1 MSDYR
6 PLMRELAQDYEFFSD
21 IPASLLIKPAMA
33 WFEEQDD
40 DRACQALTEARQ
52 PTFLKV
58 WRHHLPRAG
67 YELAALRANEH
78 STFMDAAADLAI
90 SISLAIV
97 EWCMPDLL
105 GAFDEGREALAPP
118 CSDEEADDR
127 IERAR
132 DMQREVA

>member
-1 MSDYR
+1 MNYQA
-6 PLMRELAQDYEFFSD
+6 LMRELAQDYENFAD

-33 WFEEQDD
+33 WLEAQDD
-40 DRACQALTEARQ
+40 DRACQSLTEARR

-58 WRHHLPRAG
+58 WRHHMPRAG
-67 YELAALRANEH
+67 YELAAMRADEH
-78 STFMDAAADLAI
+78 NTFMDAAADLAI
-90 SISLAIV
+90 STSLAIV

-105 GAFDEGREALAPP
+105 DAFDEGREEFAPP